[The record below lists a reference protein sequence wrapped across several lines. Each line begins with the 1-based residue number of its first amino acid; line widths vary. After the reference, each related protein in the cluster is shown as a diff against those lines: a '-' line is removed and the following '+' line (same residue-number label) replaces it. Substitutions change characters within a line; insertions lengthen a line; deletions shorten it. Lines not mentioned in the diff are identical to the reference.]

1 MSYKYTTKVA
11 TRFSVFSQKSW
22 QIWQKHPFC
31 QKTDKNRCKKNLC
44 TAFTEVKQKGNI
56 ENKNRNCIPA
66 GIHSWVQRNL
76 ERATRL
82 ELATSTLA
90 RWRSTGWATPA
101 YKKLGANSRDFSWCP
116 RSESNQ
122 RHADFQ
128 SAALP
133 TELQGHKKA
142 LLTTVVGTTGLEPVT
157 LCL

>member
-1 MSYKYTTKVA
+1 MKQKEVYRKEKQEQYPAWDTFLSTKKFGAGDEARTRYLHLGKVALYRMSYA
-11 TRFSVFSQKSW
+11 R
-22 QIWQKHPFC
+22 I
-31 QKTDKNRCKKNLC
+31 
-44 TAFTEVKQKGNI
+44 TEFIG
-56 ENKNRNCIPA
+56 IP
-66 GIHSWVQRNL
+66 
-76 ERATRL
+76 
-82 ELATSTLA
+82 
-90 RWRSTGWATPA
+90 
-101 YKKLGANSRDFSWCP
+101 WCP